1 MPGPAD
7 PIRTER
13 LDLVL
18 LTAAWLRAYVAGES
32 LPALGF
38 TDPDDF
44 LAGSEYSV
52 HLRVEQLLH
61 APSDEPWLLRA
72 VVLRATGAA
81 IGRVNFHAPPDERG
95 MVEIGYQV
103 CPAYR
108 RSGYAAE
115 AVRGMWAWAA
125 RQGALMLRVSVAPD
139 NTASLALARR
149 AGFVQ
154 VDQQIDDVDGLE
166 LVLER
171 PTGIG

>member
-1 MPGPAD
+1 VPGPAD

-44 LAGSEYSV
+44 LAGSESSV

-72 VVLRATGAA
+72 IVLRATGAV

-103 CPAYR
+103 RPVHR
-108 RSGYAAE
+108 RRGYATE
-115 AVRGMWAWAA
+115 AAHGMWEWAA
-125 RQGALMLRVSVAPD
+125 RHGARVLRAAIAPD
-139 NTASLALARR
+139 NVPSLAVVRR
-149 AGFVQ
+149 AGFVE
-154 VDQQIDDVDGLE
+154 VGRQIDDIDGLE
-166 LVLER
+166 LILEKR
-171 PTGIG
+171 VEA